1 MINPPDLLY
10 QPTCSSAQGIDNKEV
25 PIIVFQI
32 ANLKYLEIIKY
43 AFYVKN
49 TKRFHQLQISVLF
62 YVVLYCGTG
71 FIWLWKIHLHCDQR
85 TLFASSRRHTQEV
98 DLIEL
103 NRKHVVRD
111 GENIQVESSLVLE
124 SVVVLDSPV
133 LSSLARISNRQVSL
147 GSRVVERSSLWTRL
161 WWGGFIARVSV
172 FWLWEDSQ
180 PEQIKEKLNYFP

>member
-43 AFYVKN
+43 VFYVKN
-49 TKRFHQLQISVLF
+49 AKWFHQLQITVLF
-62 YVVLYCGTG
+62 YVVLHCGTV

-85 TLFASSRRHTQEV
+85 TLFASSRRHSQEV

-111 GENIQVESSLVLE
+111 GENIQVESGLVLK

-133 LSSLARISNRQVSL
+133 LSSLAWISHRQVSL

>member
-1 MINPPDLLY
+1 MINPLDLLY

-32 ANLKYLEIIKY
+32 ANLIFRNYQICFLR
-43 AFYVKN
+43 FYVKW
-49 TKRFHQLQISVLF
+49 FHHLQITVLF
-62 YVVLYCGTG
+62 YVVLYCGTK

-180 PEQIKEKLNYFP
+180 PEQIKEKINYFP